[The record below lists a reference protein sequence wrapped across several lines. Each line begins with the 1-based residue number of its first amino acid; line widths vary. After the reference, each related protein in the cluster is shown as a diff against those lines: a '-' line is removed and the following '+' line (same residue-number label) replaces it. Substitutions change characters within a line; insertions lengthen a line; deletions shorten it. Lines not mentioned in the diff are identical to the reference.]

1 MVGEIFTYCFQPIQ
15 RLQPKFMI
23 DSIRKLYIK
32 HSGENPKL
40 RIFSLIPER
49 KRIQS
54 NFIPYRIRT
63 FTHTKPQTQHRITE
77 TAKSN
82 IQTQLEQPKQ
92 RDQSGFH

>member
-1 MVGEIFTYCFQPIQ
+1 
-15 RLQPKFMI
+15 MI

-32 HSGENPKL
+32 HSGKNAKL
-40 RIFSLIPER
+40 RIFSLIPQR

-54 NFIPYRIRT
+54 NFMPYRIRT

-77 TAKSN
+77 TTKSN